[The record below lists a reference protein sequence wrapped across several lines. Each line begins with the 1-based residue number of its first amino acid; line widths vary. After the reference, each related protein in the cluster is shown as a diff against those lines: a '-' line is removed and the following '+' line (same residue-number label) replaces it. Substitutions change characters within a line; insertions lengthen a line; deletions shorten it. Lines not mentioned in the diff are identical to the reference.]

1 MPDTRL
7 ELLFVIANTEY
18 GGGQRTFEVL
28 AEHLPSAEF
37 SLHVACDTADPFWER
52 MGALGVCRH
61 AVSFQRTWS
70 PQRAGR
76 LAGIIRQ
83 ERIRL
88 VHSQSRRADFDALLA
103 ARRCHVPIVSSV
115 AVRTS
120 FFDIGWMRKAL
131 YRVAEGWIE
140 RHLDVQVTMSHAVE
154 QALLQA
160 GLPRE
165 RVIWIPEA
173 VDTGRHSRPAPSKAE
188 ACQRLGLDPQTF
200 WVGSL
205 GRLVALK
212 GHRILIEA
220 AAAFRDMPRVGFLLA
235 GAGPLEREL
244 KDLIRDLRLQ
254 TSVRL
259 LAFQEDPATLY
270 RALDLVVFPSLWGE
284 AFPRVLLEAMMFG
297 KPIVA
302 SDLPACREV
311 LGEGSCAVLFPPGD
325 VQALATALQ
334 ELCRQPDRLERLG
347 ASARERV
354 VAHYDVARLLPR
366 VIEVYRAALRSHTV
380 GHR

>member
-1 MPDTRL
+1 M
-7 ELLFVIANTEY
+7 IANTEY

-28 AEHLPSAEF
+28 AEHLPRAEF
-37 SLHVACDTADPFWER
+37 SLHVACDAADPFWKR

-61 AVSFQRTWS
+61 AVSFRRTWS
-70 PQRAGR
+70 PQRAGQ
-76 LAGIIRQ
+76 LARIIRQ

-88 VHSQSRRADFDALLA
+88 VHSQSRRADFDALPA

-120 FFDIGWMRKAL
+120 SFDVSWLRKAL
-131 YRVAEGWIE
+131 YRVVEGWIE
-140 RHLDVQVTMSHAVE
+140 RHLDLQITMSHTVE
-154 QALLQA
+154 QAFLQA

-165 RVIWIPEA
+165 RVVWIPEA
-173 VDTGRHSRPAPSKAE
+173 VDTSRHSRPVPSKEE

-205 GRLVALK
+205 GRLIALK
-212 GHRILIEA
+212 GHRTLIEA
-220 AAAFRDMPRVGFLLA
+220 AATLRDLPQVGFLLA

-244 KDLIRDLRLQ
+244 KGLIKELQ
-254 TSVRL
+254 VETRVRL
-259 LAFQEDPATLY
+259 LSFQDDPTAFY

-311 LGEGSCAVLFPPGD
+311 LDNGSCAVLFPPGD
-325 VQALATALQ
+325 VQALATALR
-334 ELCRQPDRLERLG
+334 ELCQQPDRLARLG
-347 ASARERV
+347 ALARERV
-354 VAHYDVARLLPR
+354 VAHYDVTRLIPR
-366 VIEVYRAALRSHTV
+366 VVEAYRTALRSRAI